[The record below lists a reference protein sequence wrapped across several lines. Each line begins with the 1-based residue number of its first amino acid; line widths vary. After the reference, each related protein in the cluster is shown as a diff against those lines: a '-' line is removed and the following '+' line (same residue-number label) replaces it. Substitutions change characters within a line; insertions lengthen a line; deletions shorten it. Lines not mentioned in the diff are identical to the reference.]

1 MGKIVAYPNKKLN
14 LFLRGLLLL
23 SIGVLVVSLVKFV
36 LTSFDLFWIVI
47 SLLSLVLF
55 VFLFMKSV
63 LQAVYFVIDDS
74 VLYVYRSRVLLSSCK
89 VSDVEFVSFSN
100 AKKSYRGL
108 KVVLDQQVYTLSN
121 LEYDGFEAFEKVARK
136 STKTLV

>member
-14 LFLRGLLLL
+14 LFLRWFLLL